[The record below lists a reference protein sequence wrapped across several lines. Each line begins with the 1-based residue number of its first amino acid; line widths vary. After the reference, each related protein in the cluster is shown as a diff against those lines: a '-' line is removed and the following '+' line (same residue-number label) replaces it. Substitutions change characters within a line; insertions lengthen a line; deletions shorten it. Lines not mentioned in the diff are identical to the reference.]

1 MINYSSKSETTIKVD
16 YSSRS
21 ETNVK
26 VDFFISDLGMEYFDT
41 A

>member
-1 MINYSSKSETTIKVD
+1 MINYRSKSETTIKVD

>member
-1 MINYSSKSETTIKVD
+1 MINYSIKSETTIKVD